1 MACGA
6 CCGAD
11 EKAEVID
18 ATITENDEKLPVSKF
33 DETTTASAAQEP
45 PKLGPEGK
53 SSPPSKVW
61 EVELKKVPGDVIG
74 IDVFGSDSNVLGI
87 LQVKEGLMLKWN
99 NANPGD
105 AVVKG
110 DYIIQINGESGDS
123 KAMLDQVKN
132 NDMLKLVVH
141 RYDGGR

>member
-74 IDVFGSDSNVLGI
+74 LDVDWGDLKTLRVTKI
-87 LQVKEGLMLKWN
+87 KEGLTLKWN
-99 NANPGD
+99 NANPSD